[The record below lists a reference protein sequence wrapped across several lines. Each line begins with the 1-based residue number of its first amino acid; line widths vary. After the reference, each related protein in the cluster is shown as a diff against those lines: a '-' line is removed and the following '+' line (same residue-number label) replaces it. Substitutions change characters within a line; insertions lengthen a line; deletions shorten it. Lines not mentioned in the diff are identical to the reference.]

1 VNRPATASRIDAINV
16 LTGRVVAWLTLVMV
30 LSTVVVVVLRYV
42 FDIGQI
48 WLQEAVTW
56 MHGVVFMLGAA
67 YTLQRDEHVRVDIF
81 YRDLG
86 PKGRGIVNCLGV
98 LLFLAPTC
106 VFLFLASLEYVS
118 ASWAIH
124 EVSRDA
130 GGLPYPLVPL
140 SKSILLLM
148 PIAVSLQGV
157 SMLLVSIRQIRG
169 S

>member
-1 VNRPATASRIDAINV
+1 
-16 LTGRVVAWLTLVMV
+16 
-30 LSTVVVVVLRYV
+30 
-42 FDIGQI
+42 
-48 WLQEAVTW
+48 
-56 MHGVVFMLGAA
+56 
-67 YTLQRDEHVRVDIF
+67 
-81 YRDLG
+81 
-86 PKGRGIVNCLGV
+86 V